1 MDGDADQSIWYM
13 QQVIAWQPRLYAF
26 VLSLTGDRNAADDVL
41 QNANVALLQKQKAL
55 RRDAKF
61 GAWAMQIAYYEV
73 QRHWDTIARARRRF
87 DNRLLDQLA
96 AKMGEFGDEPGLEL
110 VYLRE
115 CMSRL
120 SAQEREMLGL
130 RYGGDSVQAIAE
142 RCGRPAGSISQTLYR
157 IRSKLAEC
165 IKTALNAERRD
176 DS

>member
-1 MDGDADQSIWYM
+1 MSGDSDPSIWYM
-13 QQVIAWQPRLYAF
+13 QQVIAWQPRLYGF
-26 VLSLTGDRNAADDVL
+26 ILSLTGDRNAADDVL
-41 QNANVALLQKQKAL
+41 QNANVALLQKREAL

-61 GAWAMQIAYYEV
+61 GAWAMQIAYHEV
-73 QRHWDTIARARRRF
+73 QRHWDSMARARRRF
-87 DNRLLDQLA
+87 DGRLLDQLA
-96 AKMGEFGDEPGLEL
+96 AKMGVFDDEPGREL

-157 IRSKLAEC
+157 IRLKLAEC

-176 DS
+176 DP